1 MDSRRSIISWLG
13 IPEAFGTVILS
24 LALILTLAP
33 YLAGTD
39 FGIFKVPDLNA
50 QYRKILKWLGPVSLL
65 GAFLLFVPL
74 LETATPP
81 AVLSPLTPGYDFIA
95 KASIAKWSNGSSQLS
110 FPGNRDDSRGFV
122 YFGSYEVLAD
132 DTVSPRFL
140 EMHPEWTYHGFIEGK
155 YGPFQ
160 IANDLKFH
168 GQVGFLKTAS
178 GSDGV
183 NFKIEYLPLSSIDR
197 DRQILKEKH
206 ISFDPKNPKIQP
218 LSDNSDNSVDL
229 SLLNNSKGYIIL
241 SVHAGENSGRDH
253 AVWVEARV
261 TR

>member
-13 IPEAFGTVILS
+13 IPEAFGTLILS

-33 YLAGTD
+33 YFAGTD

-74 LETATPP
+74 LETPTSPELETPTSP
-81 AVLSPLTPGYDFIA
+81 EVLSPLTPGYDFIA
-95 KASIAKWSNGSSQLS
+95 KASTAKWSNGSSQLS
-110 FPGNRDDSRGFV
+110 FPGNRDDRQGFV
-122 YFGSYEVLAD
+122 YFGSYEVLED

-140 EMHPEWTYHGFIEGK
+140 EMHPEWVDHGLIEGQ

-160 IANDLKFH
+160 IANDLKFR
-168 GQVGFLKTAS
+168 GKVGFLKTARV
-178 GSDGV
+178 SDGV
-183 NFKIEYLPLSSIDR
+183 NFRIEYLPLSSTE
-197 DRQILKEKH
+197 RQILKEKTASYDDH
-206 ISFDPKNPKIQP
+206 RIDSLD
-218 LSDNSDNSVDL
+218 VDL
-229 SLLNNSKGYIIL
+229 GSLRNYKGYIIL
-241 SVHAGENSGRDH
+241 SVDARENSAQDH

>member
-1 MDSRRSIISWLG
+1 MDWLRHLLN
-13 IPEAFGTVILS
+13 PELIRAAASSPLGVLS
-24 LALILTLAP
+24 LMCILIAVIAIIFFRNSSENIRLIAFVFM
-33 YLAGTD
+33 LAGVVG
-39 FGIFKVPDLNA
+39 FGISISTQQPES
-50 QYRKILKWLGPVSLL
+50 PS
-65 GAFLLFVPL
+65 
-74 LETATPP
+74 P
-81 AVLSPLTPGYDFIA
+81 AVLSPLTPGYDFIE
-95 KASIAKWSNGSSQLS
+95 KASTAKWSNGSDSLS
-110 FPGNRDDSRGFV
+110 FPGNRDDTKGFV

-132 DTVSPRFL
+132 GTVSPRFL
-140 EMHPEWTYHGFIEGK
+140 EMHPQWTYHGLIEGK
-155 YGPFQ
+155 YGSFQ

-183 NFKIEYLPLSSIDR
+183 NFKIEYLPLSSDR
-197 DRQILKEKH
+197 DRQILKEKY
-206 ISFDPKNPKIQP
+206 ISFDPKNPKIKP

-241 SVHAGENSGRDH
+241 SVDAGQNSGRDH

>member
-50 QYRKILKWLGPVSLL
+50 QYRKILKWLGPVFLL

-74 LETATPP
+74 LETPTSPE
-81 AVLSPLTPGYDFIA
+81 VLSPLTPGYDFIA
-95 KASIAKWSNGSSQLS
+95 KASTAKWSNGSSPLS
-110 FPGNRDDSRGFV
+110 FHGTRDDRQGFV
-122 YFGSYEVLAD
+122 YFGSYEVLED

-140 EMHPEWTYHGFIEGK
+140 EMHPEWVDHGLIEGQ

-160 IANDLKFH
+160 ITNDLKFK
-168 GQVGFLKTAS
+168 GKVGFLKTARV
-178 GSDGV
+178 SDGV
-183 NFKIEYLPLSSIDR
+183 NFKIEYLPLSSTK
-197 DRQILKEKH
+197 RQILKEKTASYDDH
-206 ISFDPKNPKIQP
+206 RIDSLD
-218 LSDNSDNSVDL
+218 VDL
-229 SLLNNSKGYIIL
+229 GSLRNSKGYIIL
-241 SVHAGENSGRDH
+241 SVDTRENSAQDH